1 MDHHPAVKMY
11 EGWIHAIRQ
20 LNSENSERIERSQT
34 KKPCAVGHHMTNDK
48 NDNTRAWTTYHWVTS
63 PFPAIPTGLGCLDR
77 GWETASLLY
86 PTLSLQKVFLLFHV
100 CRWKETEAQMTVT
113 RPVNHSGLHHVSLV
127 KWEIGL
133 SCLNH
138 FLRRILIYKID
149 KTDGA
154 DWRGLG
160 VQPTPQSLAPQP
172 RLCSFRLKQQLFP
185 IWNLG
190 FKSC

>member
-1 MDHHPAVKMY
+1 MLSDSWTLKTVK
-11 EGWIHAIRQ
+11 EFKEARQ
-20 LNSENSERIERSQT
+20 
-34 KKPCAVGHHMTNDK
+34 KKPRGAWCAAGRHMTNDK
-48 NDNTRAWTTYHWVTS
+48 HDNTRACTDYRWVIS
-63 PFPAIPTGLGCLDR
+63 PFPAIPTGVGYLDR
-77 GWETASLLY
+77 GWETALLLY
-86 PTLSLQKVFLLFHV
+86 PALLLQKVFLLFHI

-160 VQPTPQSLAPQP
+160 VQPSTTALFLQIKTAALPH
-172 RLCSFRLKQQLFP
+172 LK
-185 IWNLG
+185 
-190 FKSC
+190 SRV

>member
-1 MDHHPAVKMY
+1 MDHHSVVKRY

-20 LNSENSERIERSQT
+20 LNSENSERIEGSQT
-34 KKPCAVGHHMTNDK
+34 KKPRGAWCAAGRHMTNDK
-48 NDNTRAWTTYHWVTS
+48 NDNTRACIVYRWVIS
-63 PFPAIPTGLGCLDR
+63 PFPAIPTGVGCLDR
-77 GWETASLLY
+77 GWETALLLY
-86 PTLSLQKVFLLFHV
+86 PTLSLQKVFLLFHI

-160 VQPTPQSLAPQP
+160 VQPSTTALFLQIKTAALPH
-172 RLCSFRLKQQLFP
+172 LK
-185 IWNLG
+185 
-190 FKSC
+190 SRV